1 MTDIHMGRWDSVLS
15 QISSLQLPK
24 EKLMAIYEQ
33 VVLELLE
40 ARENDLAKEVFPFR
54 YFLSVS
60 NSILTPA
67 LENH

>member
-40 ARENDLAKEVFPFR
+40 ARENDLAKEVFPSSIRSPFIPS
-54 YFLSVS
+54 LSR
-60 NSILTPA
+60 
-67 LENH
+67 